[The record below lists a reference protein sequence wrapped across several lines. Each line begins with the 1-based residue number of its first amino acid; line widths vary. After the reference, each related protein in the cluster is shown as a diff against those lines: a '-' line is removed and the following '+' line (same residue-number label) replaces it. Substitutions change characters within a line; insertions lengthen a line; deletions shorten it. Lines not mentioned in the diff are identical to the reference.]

1 MNKGGYQILDLKNTN
16 FALGT
21 GEVIAGAFDTIFGT
35 KKPILVSGIKIA
47 ARKYNDTYVDFTAG
61 KTGSIIAFTVVSSAF
76 EGIIYGK
83 KISIASTDTVTI
95 SENA

>member
-21 GEVIAGAFDTIFGT
+21 GAVVAGAYGTIAGT
-35 KKPILVSGIKIA
+35 KKPILVSGIVIA
-47 ARKYNDTYVDFTAG
+47 GTEYHDTYVDFT
-61 KTGSIIAFTVVSSAF
+61 VVSTVF
-76 EGIIYGK
+76 EGTIYGK